1 VKSHIDS
8 AFRRT
13 TLIVAVLLV
22 TLLAGHLYFWYW
34 PRPRAGRPDSESVA
48 GQLVL
53 AHDGLPYRLWLPFPH
68 QNLKALEQHLG
79 SAGSLRQA
87 SVELAGFDIFKVPSF
102 GPFRVPPSREIL
114 LATDEDRGRML
125 MVVRMYPVIRW
136 VLRAAGR
143 VAGNPWL
150 AGGEIQLGDRDVEIR
165 WVGGDWIAS
174 SAGLDL
180 DVIAQDVVAMDL
192 FAAFRT
198 TESIG
203 VVPGGLYAL
212 ELDKSRLSVSSV
224 TSRFP
229 PKTAVS
235 SFVGSTGVALVSA
248 HFPPADVREGVNALA
263 LLVRTGS
270 DAAQVPGAVIVHRGA
285 EKRWNL
291 PGERLLSVAGIQPVS
306 VAREGWSVWAYDDA
320 SLSTGAD
327 LIPAIETMQRSA
339 RVEGISSAGEIDL
352 GQARVAVQLIDS
364 LIGAIPLVGRS
375 EARLW
380 ARTSSILELFSDYSN
395 LSYRI
400 GESPDRLEMI
410 IE

>member
-1 VKSHIDS
+1 MKSHIDP
-8 AFRRT
+8 AFRRRA
-13 TLIVAVLLV
+13 LIVAVLLM

-34 PRPRAGRPDSESVA
+34 PRPRVGHPEAESLAGR
-48 GQLVL
+48 LVL

-79 SAGSLRQA
+79 SAGSLKQA
-87 SVELAGFDIFKVPSF
+87 SVELAGFDVFKVPSF
-102 GPFRVPPSREIL
+102 GPFRVPPAREIL
-114 LATDEDRGRML
+114 MATDEDRDRIL

-136 VLRAAGR
+136 VLRAAGT

-150 AGGEIQLGDRDVEIR
+150 AGGEIRLGDRDVQIR

-174 SAGLDL
+174 SVGLDL
-180 DVIAQDVVAMDL
+180 DVITQDVVETDL
-192 FAAFRT
+192 LAAFRT

-212 ELDKSRLSVSSV
+212 QLGKTGLSVSSV
-224 TSRFP
+224 QSRFP
-229 PKTAVS
+229 SKTAVS

-248 HFPPADVREGVNALA
+248 HFPPADVRDGVNALA
-263 LLVRTGS
+263 LLVRTGGE
-270 DAAQVPGAVIVHRGA
+270 AAQVPGAVVVHRGA

-306 VAREGWSVWAYDDA
+306 VTREGWSVWAYDDA
-320 SLSTGAD
+320 SLSTGTD
-327 LIPAIETMQRSA
+327 LIPAIEAMQQSA
-339 RVEGISSAGEIDL
+339 RAESISSAGEIDL
-352 GQARVAVQLIDS
+352 RQARVAVQLIDS

-380 ARTSSILELFSDYSN
+380 ARTSSMLELLSEYSN